1 MRNRK
6 NLPVAALRAFEA
18 AARHGRLTAAAEELA
33 VTHGAIS
40 RHVSHLEALIGA
52 PLFEGARNRP
62 KLTAEGR
69 VFGFALTAA
78 FDQIENALRLVAR
91 GDDSILDVACLS
103 TFAMR
108 WLIPRLHEFTTKY
121 PHYDVR
127 LATDDRPPHAQVD
140 VQILVLPPNVA
151 IPGNCTLLFQEQL
164 GLVVAPSLAQGTL
177 SGAQLDTGQLP
188 RLDTRTR
195 PHIWQEWSR
204 LTNRHEPEKA
214 AATRI
219 FDHYH
224 LTIEAALNGL
234 GAAIAPWHLVAAEIA
249 CGRLLAPHGFR
260 QSDYR
265 YVVKVERP
273 GRRRAEDF
281 VGWLRQA
288 IAAFPSPG
296 QPGRLAAGYPGPE
309 HEHRDWPPPR

>member
-1 MRNRK
+1 MKNRR

-78 FDQIENALRLVAR
+78 FDQIEDALRIVAK
-91 GDDSILDVACLS
+91 GDDRILDVACLS

-108 WLIPRLHEFTTKY
+108 WLIPRLHDFTAKY
-121 PHYDVR
+121 PRYDVR
-127 LATDDRPPHAQVD
+127 LATDDRLPRTQID
-140 VQILVLPPNVA
+140 VQIAVLPPGVS
-151 IPGNCTLLFQEQL
+151 IPDNCSLLFQEQL
-164 GLVVAPSLAQGTL
+164 GLIVAPSAAKGELNCIRAET
-177 SGAQLDTGQLP
+177 AKLP
-188 RLDTRTR
+188 RLETRTR
-195 PHIWQEWSR
+195 PHVWHEWSR
-204 LTNRHEPEKA
+204 LTSQDGQDTAP
-214 AATRI
+214 ATRI

-234 GAAIAPWHLVAAEIA
+234 GAAVAPWHLVAGDVA
-249 CGRLLAPHGFR
+249 CGRLVAPYGFLH
-260 QSDYR
+260 SDYR

-273 GRRRAEDF
+273 GRRKTEHF
-281 VGWLRQA
+281 VGWLKEA
-288 IAAFPSPG
+288 IADFPAPT
-296 QPGRLAAGYPGPE
+296 L
-309 HEHRDWPPPR
+309 